1 MARTPEPGAGAP
13 GAPDLGRIFGTA
25 RDFWQQREPEVRR
38 SYVTW
43 AVIGAVVLGGI
54 GYFTTR
60 NPMTLVFSNLAPADA
75 GQVTQALT
83 SLKIPYQL
91 AGTSVYVPASEA
103 DQARVDLA
111 TQGLPAQGF
120 IGYSSV
126 ISSSGIGMTDQQF
139 NLATQNALQNDLA
152 QTVES
157 ISGIAKANVLLQPA
171 QASVFVDQ
179 PQSQATA
186 AVFVDL
192 MPGITLSPSQVL
204 GIEELV
210 AHSVQGLSVDHV
222 SVVDQNGD
230 PLTAASSADPSL
242 GATGG
247 GASGEMALQREFEQN
262 LNAELTA
269 LLQPIVGAS
278 NVIVQTSA
286 TLDTTQTQTQSS
298 LVQPLPS
305 GQGVPVSN
313 NTIKETFTGTG
324 TPPTVSGSTTSPTYP
339 AGATSGQ
346 SNLNY
351 TDSTINY
358 QVSHINQTV
367 TSQPFTLKGLTVSVM
382 LNAKTYHLTKSNRKA
397 LQQLIGTAVG
407 FTGQKT
413 VQSSIT
419 IFSAPFQK
427 VQVPAFPTTS
437 TLPTSPT
444 MLAAAG
450 GALILLVVLAF
461 LLLRRRGAR
470 SARSPQ
476 RVQRQVLQS
485 APEPLPPV
493 APDPTRIV
501 MDRVK
506 ELVQRDPEEAANLV
520 RNWLREDTKSNPR
533 RR

>member
-1 MARTPEPGAGAP
+1 MARTPEPGAAAA

-25 RDFWQQREPEVRR
+25 RDFWQQKEPEVRR
-38 SYVTW
+38 RYITW
-43 AVIGAVVLGGI
+43 AVIAIAVLGGV
-54 GYFTTR
+54 GYFATR

-91 AGTSVYVPASEA
+91 EGTSVYVPASQA

-120 IGYSSV
+120 EGYSGV
-126 ISSSGIGMTDQQF
+126 LSSSGLGMTDQQF

-157 ISGIAKANVLLQPA
+157 ISGVAKANVLLQPA
-171 QASVFVDQ
+171 QQSVFVDQ

-192 MPGITLSPSQVL
+192 EPGISLTPSQVL

-210 AHSVQGLSVDHV
+210 AHSVQGLGVDHV

-230 PLTAASSADPSL
+230 PLTAASTADPSP
-242 GATGG
+242 GTGG
-247 GASGEMALQREFEQN
+247 GASGEMALQRQFEQN
-262 LNAELTA
+262 LNEQLTA
-269 LLQPIVGAS
+269 LLQPIVGAG
-278 NVIVQTSA
+278 NVVVQASA
-286 TLDTTQTQTQSS
+286 TLDTTQTKTQSS
-298 LVQPLPS
+298 VVQPLAA

-313 NTIKETFTGTG
+313 HTIKETFTGTG
-324 TPPTVSGSTTSPTYP
+324 AAPAVSGSTSTPTYP
-339 AGATSGQ
+339 SGSTSGQ
-346 SNLNY
+346 NNLNY

-358 QVSHINQTV
+358 QVSHINQTI

-382 LNAKTYHLTKSNRKA
+382 LNSTAYHLTTQNRKA

-407 FTGQKT
+407 YTTAKLT
-413 VQSSIT
+413 QSDVT

-427 VQVPAFPTTS
+427 AKVPVFPTS
-437 TLPTSPT
+437 TLPASPT
-444 MLAAAG
+444 MLAAGA
-450 GALILLVVLAF
+450 GALVLLVVLAF
-461 LLLRRRGAR
+461 MLLRRRGRGRHPA
-470 SARSPQ
+470 P
-476 RVQRQVLQS
+476 RVQRQPLQP
-485 APEPLPPV
+485 APEPLAPL
-493 APDPTRIV
+493 APDPTRLV

-506 ELVQRDPEEAANLV
+506 ELVQHDPEEAANLV
-520 RNWLREDTKSNPR
+520 RTWLREDTR

>member
-1 MARTPEPGAGAP
+1 MARTPEPGATAAG
-13 GAPDLGRIFGTA
+13 PDLGKIFGTA
-25 RDFWQQREPEVRR
+25 RDFWQQREPDVRR
-38 SYVTW
+38 RYITW
-43 AVIGAVVLGGI
+43 AIIAIALIVGV

-60 NPMTLVFSNLAPADA
+60 NPMTLVFSDLAPADA
-75 GQVTQALT
+75 GQVTTALT

-91 AGTSVYVPASEA
+91 EGTSIYVPASEA

-111 TQGLPAQGF
+111 TQGLPQQGY

-139 NLATQNALQNDLA
+139 SLATQNALQQDLA

-171 QASVFVDQ
+171 QQSVFVDQ

-192 MPGITLSPSQVL
+192 MPGVTLSPDQVL

-210 AHSVQGLSVDHV
+210 AHSVQGLSIDHV

-230 PLTAASSADPSL
+230 PLTASNTADPATGTGA
-242 GATGG
+242 GAT
-247 GASGEMALQREFEQN
+247 GEMALQRQFEQN
-262 LNAELTA
+262 LNTQLTA
-269 LLQPIVGAS
+269 LLQPIVGTS

-286 TLDTTQTQTQSS
+286 TLDTTQTQTTSN

-324 TPPTVSGSTTSPTYP
+324 TPPAVSGSGSSSAPTYP
-339 AGATSGQ
+339 ASASSGTN
-346 SNLNY
+346 NLNY

-358 QVSHINQTV
+358 QVSHINETV

-382 LNAKTYHLTKSNRKA
+382 LNAKAYHLTSQNRKA
-397 LQQLIGTAVG
+397 LVQLIGTAVG
-407 FTGQKT
+407 YTTAQAMK
-413 VQSSIT
+413 SDIT
-419 IFSAPFQK
+419 IFAAPFQK
-427 VQVPAFPTTS
+427 APVPTFPATPTLFGQPTT
-437 TLPTSPT
+437 TVE
-444 MLAAAG
+444 AAG
-450 GALILLVVLAF
+450 GGVVLLVVLAF
-461 LLLRRRGAR
+461 LLLRRRGGAKR
-470 SARSPQ
+470 APQ
-476 RVQRQVLQS
+476 RVQRQTLQPV
-485 APEPLPPV
+485 PESLPPV
-493 APDPTRIV
+493 APDPTRMV

-506 ELVQRDPEEAANLV
+506 DLVQKDPEEAANLV
-520 RNWLREDTKSNPR
+520 RNWLREDSKQGTR

>member
-1 MARTPEPGAGAP
+1 MARTPEPGAAAA

-38 SYVTW
+38 RYITW
-43 AVIGAVVLGGI
+43 AIIAIVVFGGA
-54 GYFTTR
+54 GYFSTR
-60 NPMTLVFSNLAPADA
+60 NPYTLVFSNLAPADA

-91 AGTSVYVPASEA
+91 EGTSVYVPASMA

-111 TQGLPAQGF
+111 TQGLPAEGF

-126 ISSSGIGMTDQQF
+126 ISSSGLGMTDQQF
-139 NLATQNALQNDLA
+139 SLATLNALQLDLA

-171 QASVFVDQ
+171 QQSVFVDQ

-192 MPGITLSPSQVL
+192 EPGVTLSPSQVL

-210 AHSVQGLSVDHV
+210 AHSVQGLAIDHV

-230 PLTAASSADPSL
+230 PLTAASNADPSL
-242 GATGG
+242 SGTGS
-247 GASGEMALQREFEQN
+247 GASGEMALQRQFEQN
-262 LNAELTA
+262 LNEQLTA
-269 LLQPIVGAS
+269 LLQPIVGAG
-278 NVIVQTSA
+278 NVVVQTSA

-298 LVQPLPS
+298 IVQPLAT
-305 GQGVPVSN
+305 GQGVAVSN
-313 NTIKETFTGTG
+313 HTIKETFTGTG
-324 TPPTVSGSTTSPTYP
+324 TPPTVSGATSTPTYP
-339 AGATSGQ
+339 AGTTSGTN
-346 SNLNY
+346 NLNY

-367 TSQPFTLKGLTVSVM
+367 TSQPFTLNGLTVSVM
-382 LNAKTYHLTKSNRKA
+382 LNSKSYHLTAQNRKA

-407 FTGQKT
+407 YTTAKLT
-413 VQSSIT
+413 KSDVT
-419 IFSAPFQK
+419 IFAAPFQK
-427 VQVPAFPTTS
+427 AKVPAFPTTS
-437 TLPTSPT
+437 TLPMSPT

-450 GALILLVVLAF
+450 GALILLLVLFF
-461 LLLRRRGAR
+461 LLTRRRGR
-470 SARSPQ
+470 SRRPAA
-476 RVQRQVLQS
+476 RVQRQPLQP
-485 APEPLPPV
+485 APETLPPV
-493 APDPTRIV
+493 APDPTRLV

-506 ELVQRDPEEAANLV
+506 ELVQKDPEEAANLV
-520 RNWLREDTKSNPR
+520 RNWLRDDTR

>member
-1 MARTPEPGAGAP
+1 MARTPEPGTASA

-25 RDFWQQREPEVRR
+25 RDFWQQKEPEVRR
-38 SYVTW
+38 RYITW
-43 AVIGAVVLGGI
+43 ATIAIVALAGV

-60 NPMTLVFSNLAPADA
+60 NPYTLVFSNLAPADA

-120 IGYSSV
+120 EGYSGV
-126 ISSSGIGMTDQQF
+126 LSSSGLGMTDQQLS
-139 NLATQNALQNDLA
+139 LATLNALQNDLA

-171 QASVFVDQ
+171 QQSVFVDQ

-186 AVFVDL
+186 AIFVDL
-192 MPGITLSPSQVL
+192 EPGITLSPSQVL

-210 AHSVQGLSVDHV
+210 AHSVQGLSINHV

-230 PLTAASSADPSL
+230 PLTAASGADPSTA
-242 GATGG
+242 GSSGS
-247 GASGEMALQREFEQN
+247 ASGEMALQRQFEQN
-262 LNAELTA
+262 LNGQLTA
-269 LLQPIVGAS
+269 LLQPIVGAG
-278 NVIVQTSA
+278 NVVVQTSA

-298 LVQPLPS
+298 VVQPLS
-305 GQGVPVSN
+305 TGQGVPVSN
-313 NTIKETFTGTG
+313 HTIKETFTGTG
-324 TPPTVSGSTTSPTYP
+324 TAPTVSGSTSTPTYP
-339 AGATSGQ
+339 AGSTSGQ
-346 SNLNY
+346 NNLNY

-358 QVSHINQTV
+358 QVSHINQTI

-382 LNAKTYHLTKSNRKA
+382 LNSTAYHLTAQNQKA
-397 LQQLIGTAVG
+397 LQKLIGTAVG
-407 FTGQKT
+407 YTTAQLT
-413 VQSSIT
+413 QSDVT

-427 VQVPAFPTTS
+427 AKVPTFPTTS
-437 TLPTSPT
+437 TLPASPT
-444 MLAAAG
+444 TLGAAG
-450 GALILLVVLAF
+450 GAVLLLIVLAF
-461 LLLRRRGAR
+461 LLLRRRGQGKAPA
-470 SARSPQ
+470 S
-476 RVQRQVLQS
+476 RVQRQPLQP

-493 APDPTRIV
+493 APDPTRMV

-506 ELVQRDPEEAANLV
+506 DLVQRDPEEAANLV
-520 RNWLREDTKSNPR
+520 RNWLRDDTR